1 MTAVAG
7 KPKAIGT
14 HSLIDPT
21 CTGRGLDQTAERPI
35 SPASIQEVL
44 ACVDCSELGSGVAPH
59 AHLVASALG
68 ARLTVLHVLESE
80 AVAAGRAPPDPLD
93 WGIREREARVYLE
106 GLTKSLG
113 DLESGIRSELI
124 QGRAAEQIINWA
136 EQHDIDLTVI
146 CSHGACG
153 VTDWDLA
160 STARKLVDRTP
171 GSLLL
176 VPAAVAARREEVRYQ
191 RILVPLDGSPRAE
204 SVIPIAA
211 RIAASQK
218 AELILVHMVP
228 VPEITRGGPLDAE
241 GADLERRVV
250 EHNHRVATAYLHRL
264 RARVSRAG
272 STVRALVVG
281 DGNVRPR
288 LDNLIRE
295 ERVDLVV
302 MSAHGRTG
310 RTDSPC
316 GSFTEYALTHA
327 TTPVLVVRSRARR
340 RIRRAGLSSTQPV
353 ERRIPTGHS
362 RV

>member
-7 KPKAIGT
+7 KPKAIGS
-14 HSLIDPT
+14 HSLIDSP
-21 CTGRGLDQTAERPI
+21 CTGRGRGRATECPI
-35 SPASIQEVL
+35 DPASFKEVL
-44 ACVDCSELGSGVAPH
+44 SCVDCSELGSGVAPH
-59 AHLVASALG
+59 AYLVARALG
-68 ARLTVLHVLESE
+68 ARLTFLHVLESE
-80 AVAAGRAPPDPLD
+80 AAAGGAPPDPLD
-93 WGIREREARVYLE
+93 WEIREREARVYLE
-106 GLTKSLG
+106 GLTKPLS
-113 DLESGIRSELI
+113 DLDSGIRSELI
-124 QGRAAEQIINWA
+124 QGRAADQIINWA
-136 EQHDIDLTVI
+136 EQHDVDLTVI
-146 CSHGACG
+146 CSHGAYG
-153 VTDWDLA
+153 VTDWNLA

-176 VPAAVAARREEVRYQ
+176 VPAAVAASQEEVRYQ
-191 RILVPLDGSPRAE
+191 RVLVPLDGSPRAE
-204 SVIPIAA
+204 SVVPIAA

-218 AELILVHMVP
+218 AELIFAYLVP
-228 VPEITRGGPLDAE
+228 VPEITRGGPLDVE
-241 GADLERRVV
+241 GADLERRVI
-250 EHNHRVATAYLHRL
+250 EHNRRVATAYLHRL

-281 DGNVRPR
+281 DGNVRSR

-302 MSAHGRTG
+302 MSAHGHTG

-340 RIRRAGLSSTQPV
+340 RIQRAGRSGTQPM

-362 RV
+362 RM